1 MIIWIDAQLSPDL
14 AQWVTEN
21 FKVEAKSLRDLG
33 LRDAQDME
41 IFIAAR
47 KASAVVMS
55 KDADFIS
62 LLEQHGHPP
71 QILWLTCGNT
81 SNAHLK
87 RILEKSMPQA
97 IQMLRNGEILVEIS
111 DPHEQELKAIE

>member
-62 LLEQHGHPP
+62 LLEQHGSPP
-71 QILWLTCGNT
+71 QILWVTCGNT

-87 RILEKSMPQA
+87 KILTNSMLQA
-97 IQMLRNGEILVEIS
+97 IQMLSNGEILVEIS
-111 DPHEQELKAIE
+111 DPYEQGLREIE

>member
-62 LLEQHGHPP
+62 LLEQHGHIYFGIYRGSRGP
-71 QILWLTCGNT
+71 N
-81 SNAHLK
+81 S
-87 RILEKSMPQA
+87 
-97 IQMLRNGEILVEIS
+97 LVP
-111 DPHEQELKAIE
+111 D